1 MLFLLSDGAAAA
13 DGAGNAGGIDWTMWI
28 GLILLVVVFYFIV
41 IRPSRKQEK
50 EAAAMR
56 DALEVGDEITT
67 IGGIIGEIV
76 SMKEDTITIVT
87 SKAGTK
93 IRFLKSAVRSVDLSA
108 AEKRGEKPAPAAE
121 TKPEVKAEPKKAKKE
136 MKKESKASAVEAPA
150 ETPAEEPATETP
162 AAEES
167 K

>member
-1 MLFLLSDGAAAA
+1 MGLFDSIKKGIADLLGKAKDEAVETAVDAAKDKANEAIDNAKDAA
-13 DGAGNAGGIDWTMWI
+13 REKAEE
-28 GLILLVVVFYFIV
+28 
-41 IRPSRKQEK
+41 RKQEK

-76 SMKEDTITIVT
+76 SMKEDTVTIET

-93 IRFLKSAVRSVDLSA
+93 IRFLKTAIRSVDVRAS
-108 AEKRGEKPAPAAE
+108 EKNAPAP
-121 TKPEVKAEPKKAKKE
+121 
-136 MKKESKASAVEAPA
+136 
-150 ETPAEEPATETP
+150 TETDS
-162 AAEES
+162 EN